1 MTLAISQLIILA
13 DSFSRAQVGRA
24 WGKRLHLAVQKQP
37 LWYLSAGE
45 IGAQLWEAFHLVLS
59 IGVTPGPHSADTKP
73 NAQI

>member
-13 DSFSRAQVGRA
+13 DSFSRAQVGKA

-45 IGAQLWEAFHLVLS
+45 IGAQF
-59 IGVTPGPHSADTKP
+59 
-73 NAQI
+73 